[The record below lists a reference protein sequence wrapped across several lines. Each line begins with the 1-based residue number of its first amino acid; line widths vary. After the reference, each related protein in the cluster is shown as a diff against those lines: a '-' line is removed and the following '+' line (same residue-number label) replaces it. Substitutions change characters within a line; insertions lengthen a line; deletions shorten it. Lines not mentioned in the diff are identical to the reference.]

1 MLDVE
6 RRDNIVRFVEQS
18 KGASV
23 AEISRQFNISEAT
36 TRRDLVQLSRLGLI
50 ERAHGGAVPRRMRQ
64 ADGFPNP
71 PVTQRVDLQR
81 EQKQRIA
88 QRAAELVS
96 HGDAIMLSSG
106 STTAEMVPFL
116 SDKKNVTVV
125 TNALLIAASL
135 AAYPGLS
142 VIVLGGKLHHL
153 EYSLLGALMEDM
165 LASIR
170 VDKLFLGATALHVEY
185 GLSAEDMDEV
195 HGDRLL
201 IAAARETIVLVDH
214 SKFGQVATVRVAPIG
229 RVHRVI
235 TDDLVP
241 VHELELLRDQGVGV
255 DIA

>member
-1 MLDVE
+1 
-6 RRDNIVRFVEQS
+6 
-18 KGASV
+18 
-23 AEISRQFNISEAT
+23 
-36 TRRDLVQLSRLGLI
+36 
-50 ERAHGGAVPRRMRQ
+50 MRQ

-170 VDKLFLGATALHVEY
+170 VDKLFLGATALHVE
-185 GLSAEDMDEV
+185 
-195 HGDRLL
+195 
-201 IAAARETIVLVDH
+201 
-214 SKFGQVATVRVAPIG
+214 
-229 RVHRVI
+229 
-235 TDDLVP
+235 
-241 VHELELLRDQGVGV
+241 
-255 DIA
+255 

>member
-6 RRDNIVRFVEQS
+6 RRDRIARFIEQQN
-18 KGASV
+18 GASV
-23 AEISRQFNISEAT
+23 GEISRQFGISEAT
-36 TRRDLVQLSRLGLI
+36 ARRDLVQLSRLGLI

-64 ADGFPNP
+64 AQGFPDP
-71 PVTQRVDLQR
+71 PVTQRVDQQR

-88 QRAAELVS
+88 QRAAELVQD
-96 HGDAIMLSSG
+96 GDAILLGGG

-116 SDKKNVTVV
+116 SDKQNVTVV

-135 AAYPGLS
+135 APLRSLS
-142 VIVLGGKLHHL
+142 VIVLGGKLRHQ

-170 VDKLFLGATALHVEY
+170 VDKLFLGASALHVDY

-201 IAAARETIVLVDH
+201 MAAARETIVLVDY
-214 SKFGQVATVRVAPIG
+214 SKFGKIATVRVAPIG

-235 TDDLVP
+235 TDDRVP
-241 VHELELLRDQGVGV
+241 SDELELLRDQGLVV
-255 DIA
+255 DVA